1 MTRPWTPPV
10 AKWTANELA
19 ALKGELDVIDR
30 ELNALRRRRAAVC
43 ARVDALSTVLGMV
56 APEVPLVHVPVV
68 RAHKRFG
75 GRGNLRGWLLATLEA
90 AFPKALDTLA
100 LLDAAEKAFGLTFE
114 SKDARARF
122 RDNSLAKALRVAA
135 AAGEV
140 ERVETSALFN
150 TPGVWRWRPPQS
162 ALAELRAAAQG
173 AED

>member
-1 MTRPWTPPV
+1 MTRQRTPPAV
-10 AKWTANELA
+10 KWAANELA

-30 ELNALRRRRAAVC
+30 ELNALRRRREAVC

-75 GRGNLRGWLLATLEA
+75 GRGNLRGWLLQTLESVY
-90 AFPKALDTLA
+90 PQALDTLT
-100 LLDAAEKAFGLTFE
+100 LLDGAQQAFGLTFE
-114 SKDARARF
+114 SKGARARF
-122 RDNSLAKALRVAA
+122 RNNSLAKALRVAS

-140 ERVETSALFN
+140 ERVEAPILLGR
-150 TPGVWRWRPPQS
+150 PGVWRWRPPQS
-162 ALAELRAAAQG
+162 ALAELQVAALE